1 MESLTG
7 KELGKLRE
15 SKGITLDEAAKA
27 TCLRVSIIKAIE
39 NDEPCDLLSPLYL
52 NFSRRTYA
60 RYLDNAAQKEA
71 AAAKASP
78 GVSAK
83 SSAPSARTAK

>member
-60 RYLDNAAQKEA
+60 RYLENAAQKEA
-71 AAAKASP
+71 AAPKASQ
-78 GVSAK
+78 SANAK
-83 SSAPSARTAK
+83 TSAPPAGRAK